1 MLLIYIGVFAYLS
14 YIARGREYVEGIT
27 RVLCWAARGRL
38 EGKGRWNECLKGILL
53 WQS

>member
-1 MLLIYIGVFAYLS
+1 MLLICGVVFVYLS
-14 YIARGREYVEGIT
+14 YIARGLGYVEEII
-27 RVLCWAARGRL
+27 RILCWAAGGRL